1 MACSSDLLIFKNNKP
16 FYKFCVPPGPLTPL
30 EEECWK
36 LFAEPNYDT
45 QKLIADLKS
54 VNFNQLSGRSQE
66 LLNLQ
71 PNQAQEYIQRYVGIT
86 PIKTSPIVCMST
98 LNRSSQDALAVACP
112 VLGTED
118 GIIYVL
124 DPQIFTVLH
133 QVRSSLSNRPLSNNY
148 LS

>member
-1 MACSSDLLIFKNNKP
+1 M
-16 FYKFCVPPGPLTPL
+16 
-30 EEECWK
+30 
-36 LFAEPNYDT
+36 
-45 QKLIADLKS
+45 
-54 VNFNQLSGRSQE
+54 NFNQLSGRSQE